1 MGKDSFASY
10 GALLA
15 GDAENFSRL
24 AARALI
30 PYVDSPDMSTET
42 TEIHPFQAEI
52 RQLLEIVIHSLYT
65 DKEIFVRELISN
77 AADATEKLKFL
88 QTSGAEVF
96 EPDAPLEICV
106 ATDDQA
112 KTITFT
118 DRGCGMTH
126 GELIANL
133 GTIAHSGSKAFLE
146 QLKARQGDASLI
158 GQFGVGFYSAFMV
171 AEKVLVFTR
180 SHLPG
185 EKGWLWTSDGQAGYE
200 IEPATD
206 LERGTRIVLHLR
218 DAEFA
223 HAGRI
228 QAIIRRYSN
237 FVPFPI
243 RLNGEVVNTVQAL
256 WTKSKSEV
264 TDLEYE
270 EFYKYIGHD
279 TDAPQYR
286 LHFSAD
292 APLSI
297 RALLFVPKKNFE
309 LLSLSRGEPEV
320 HLYCRKILIQQ
331 RAAGLFPEW
340 LRFLR
345 GVVDSEDLPLNISRE
360 TMQDSALLRK
370 LNEVLTKRAIKWL
383 EEEAKADPERY
394 AAFFKE
400 HGHCLKEGVASDWAH
415 REAVAKLLR
424 FESSSTEPGKTTS
437 LADYVGRMPAEQK
450 EIYFLL
456 APNRE
461 AAESSPYF
469 EAFREKK
476 LEVLFLTHAHDEFVM
491 DHLASFDGRRV
502 VAAEKADI
510 QLDPPTEG
518 LGEDQ
523 ARLLANFLK
532 ETLAGRVDEVRV
544 SKRLTGSPAVI
555 LDSDSHLTTSMR
567 RMMKM
572 MRREGD
578 AFPESKPDLEINP
591 SHPMMIRLASMRQ
604 QDATLAQQVAEQ
616 IFDNA
621 LVAAGLLED
630 PRTMLKRLNGLLE
643 KLLAKE
649 PSSAG

>member
-1 MGKDSFASY
+1 
-10 GALLA
+10 
-15 GDAENFSRL
+15 
-24 AARALI
+24 
-30 PYVDSPDMSTET
+30 MSTET
-42 TEIHPFQAEI
+42 MEKHPFQAEI

-77 AADATEKLKFL
+77 AADASEKLKFL
-88 QTSGAEVF
+88 QTSGTEVVQ
-96 EPDAPLEICV
+96 PDAAIEISV
-106 ATDDQA
+106 STDDQA
-112 KTITFT
+112 KTITFV

-126 GELIANL
+126 AELIENL

-146 QLKARQGDASLI
+146 QIKARQGDATLI

-171 AEKVLVFTR
+171 ADKVAVYTR
-180 SHLPG
+180 SYQPG
-185 EKGWLWTSDGQAGYE
+185 EEGWHWSSDGQTGFE
-200 IEPATD
+200 IEPAAELD
-206 LERGTRIVLHLR
+206 RGTRIVLHLR
-218 DAEFA
+218 DTEFA
-223 HAGRI
+223 QAARI

-264 TDLEYE
+264 TDSDYE

-279 TDAPQYR
+279 GEAPQYR

-297 RALLFVPKKNFE
+297 RALLFVPRKNFE
-309 LLSLSRGEPEV
+309 LLTLTRGEPEV

-370 LNEVLTKRAIKWL
+370 LNEVLTKRVIKWL
-383 EEEAKADPERY
+383 EEEAKADPEKY
-394 AAFFKE
+394 DAFFKE

-415 REAVAKLLR
+415 RESVARLLR
-424 FESSSTEPGKTTS
+424 FESSWTETGKTTS
-437 LADYVGRMPAEQK
+437 LADYVSRMAEEQK

-456 APNRE
+456 APTRE
-461 AAESSPYF
+461 SAESSPYY
-469 EAFREKK
+469 EVFREKK

-491 DHLASFDGRRV
+491 DHLGNFEGKRV
-502 VAAEKADI
+502 VAAEKADLK
-510 QLDPPTEG
+510 LDAPSEG
-518 LGEDQ
+518 LSEED

-532 ETLAGRVDEVRV
+532 ETLVDRVDEVRV

-555 LDSDSHLTTSMR
+555 VDGDTHLTTSMR

-572 MRREGD
+572 MRRDGD
-578 AFPESKPDLEINP
+578 PLPESRPDLEINP
-591 SHPMMIRLASMRQ
+591 GHPMMVRLAVMRQ
-604 QDATLAQQVAEQ
+604 RDAALAQEVAEQ
-616 IFDNA
+616 ILDNA

-649 PSSAG
+649 PPGEG